1 MNIKLQ
7 QVPKKTSNYMGF
19 RYFRPSPSSH
29 SLSVHGDLHVW
40 SALEALTILLEE
52 LSELLHLKPVPT
64 KSMACRNLCSTV
76 DHNRSYIML
85 SHLLGYTWILIF
97 LILHIPKC
105 SKLFCC
111 FARGRGLLPFSAKD
125 KALRSPRGTRVFR
138 REATVGKVIESLCSK
153 SCHCRLPYHGP
164 SIMLVNNGWQWL
176 IMATVIMIDSSV
188 NLPEAHSPQRSPES
202 LWLVHKWTATD
213 PVLAAPCASTAHRSL
228 VYPHWIPCRKWG
240 FQSPQD
246 MTLEPQQPS
255 FCQACPSLY
264 FQNLTFTLSSLYHLC
279 IIFVSS
285 LYHVTLLPGAESPC
299 DSFLSWRHLPSHVP
313 SPGTRWS
320 SFGLHPTYPPAKMLE
335 ESISFSIQIWW
346 IHRWYI

>member
-1 MNIKLQ
+1 
-7 QVPKKTSNYMGF
+7 
-19 RYFRPSPSSH
+19 
-29 SLSVHGDLHVW
+29 
-40 SALEALTILLEE
+40 
-52 LSELLHLKPVPT
+52 
-64 KSMACRNLCSTV
+64 
-76 DHNRSYIML
+76 ML

-164 SIMLVNNGWQWL
+164 SIMLVNSGWQWL

-202 LWLVHKWTATD
+202 LWLVHEWTATD

-264 FQNLTFTLSSLYHLC
+264 FQNLTSSLYHLC
-279 IIFVSS
+279 IMQHFSQELNLLATLFFPDAIFQ
-285 LYHVTLLPGAESPC
+285 VTCQAQELGEAHSAFTRRIRLRPAATSCQLLCP
-299 DSFLSWRHLPSHVP
+299 
-313 SPGTRWS
+313 
-320 SFGLHPTYPPAKMLE
+320 KMPE
-335 ESISFSIQIWW
+335 KSISLSIQIWW
-346 IHRWYI
+346 IHRWYILNIIGYHRIWPFFPFKWQ

>member
-1 MNIKLQ
+1 
-7 QVPKKTSNYMGF
+7 MGF

-202 LWLVHKWTATD
+202 LWLVHEWTATD

-264 FQNLTFTLSSLYHLC
+264 FQNLTSSLYHLC
-279 IIFVSS
+279 IIFVSCNTSPRSWIS
-285 LYHVTLLPGAESPC
+285 LRLF
-299 DSFLSWRHLPSHVP
+299 SFLMPSSKSRAKPRNSVKLIRP
-313 SPGTRWS
+313 SPDVSACENAGGVHQ
-320 SFGLHPTYPPAKMLE
+320 FFHPNLVDTPVVYIR
-335 ESISFSIQIWW
+335 IS
-346 IHRWYI
+346 